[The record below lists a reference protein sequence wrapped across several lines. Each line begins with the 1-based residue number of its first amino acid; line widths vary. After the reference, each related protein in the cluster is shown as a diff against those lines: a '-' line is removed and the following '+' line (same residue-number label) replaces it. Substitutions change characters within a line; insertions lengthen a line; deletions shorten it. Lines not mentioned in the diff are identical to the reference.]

1 VPGLVGIRL
10 GLGGLRWRLAQLE
23 DQNAALRE
31 EQQRLEAERERLRG
45 ENERLR
51 AERDRLQEINE
62 RLRAEVDALRRAAK
76 RQAAPFSKDDPT
88 PTPQRPGRKPGAAY
102 GPRAHRHPPEH
113 VDRVVTVGLPA
124 CCPWLRRRVGAGAGG
139 GAVQE
144 DLPSARLL
152 VTCYQL
158 HVGRCQSCGRRV
170 QPRHPG
176 QTSDALGA
184 AGTQLGPR
192 AVALASWLS
201 KALGVRRPRTR

>member
-31 EQQRLEAERERLRG
+31 EQQRLEAERERL
-45 ENERLR
+45 
-51 AERDRLQEINE
+51 
-62 RLRAEVDALRRAAK
+62 
-76 RQAAPFSKDDPT
+76 
-88 PTPQRPGRKPGAAY
+88 
-102 GPRAHRHPPEH
+102 
-113 VDRVVTVGLPA
+113 
-124 CCPWLRRRVGAGAGG
+124 
-139 GAVQE
+139 
-144 DLPSARLL
+144 

-184 AGTQLGPR
+184 ASTQLGPR